1 MLDRLTAG
9 AFRLASSLRGDRAF
23 HPDGVAFTARWEP
36 AGGPAGHGSRLL
48 GPDGAETVVRFSRG
62 AGLPHALPDV
72 LGVAVK
78 ILDAHGDASDQDLA
92 LASSLRGPFL
102 RRLLVP
108 QRDFAGAVFSSIA
121 PYAVAGRRVVV
132 LGDVVRSD
140 AAGPVGHV
148 PFERLADAPAAP
160 VDLRLRLSPG
170 DEVLGWVRVGA
181 RLPEDLSR
189 DLRFDP
195 WNTGPDL
202 EPVGWLNRLR
212 QPTYAA
218 SQEGRDAPEA
228 GVRAHVPTDTP
239 R

>member
-1 MLDRLTAG
+1 VLDRLTAG

-23 HPDGVAFTARWEP
+23 HPDGVAFLGRWEP
-36 AGGPAGHGSRLL
+36 EGGPTGDGSRLL
-48 GPDGAETVVRFSRG
+48 GPAGAEALVRFSRG
-62 AGLPHALPDV
+62 AGLPHGFPDV

-78 ILDAHGDASDQDLA
+78 ILDAHGDGSDQDLA

-108 QRDFAGAVFSSIA
+108 QRDFSGTVFSSIA
-121 PYAVAGRRVVV
+121 PYEVAGRRVVV
-132 LGDVVRSD
+132 LGDVGGS
-140 AAGPVGHV
+140 AGDM
-148 PFERLADAPAAP
+148 PFDRLADAPSAP
-160 VDLRLRLSPG
+160 VDVRLRLSPG
-170 DEVLGWVRVGA
+170 DVLGRVRVGA
-181 RLPEDLSR
+181 RLPDELSR

-218 SQEGRDAPEA
+218 SQEGRDAPDA
-228 GVRAHVPTDTP
+228 GVRAHLPTDAS